1 VPEPIQLIV
10 FALGERS
17 YALRTSVVEMAVR
30 MVEITPLPKAP
41 EIVLGVID
49 FHGVITPVLNMRRR
63 FRLPEREPRLDDQL
77 IIARSAGRLVALVA
91 DRVSDVV
98 ALPEEAMV
106 APESI
111 LPALEYVAGVAKL
124 EDGMIFIHDL
134 DAFLSLEE
142 EQALAAAI
150 EGNIKPEQSK

>member
-1 VPEPIQLIV
+1 
-10 FALGERS
+10 
-17 YALRTSVVEMAVR
+17 
-30 MVEITPLPKAP
+30 MVEIIPLPKGP

-49 FHGVITPVLNMRRR
+49 FQGGILPVLDMRRR
-63 FRLPEREPRLDDQL
+63 FGLPEREPSLDDQL
-77 IIARSAGRLVALVA
+77 IIARTAGRLVALVA

-98 ALPEEAMV
+98 SLPEEAMV

-111 LPALEYVAGVAKL
+111 LPALEYVVGVAKL

-142 EQALAAAI
+142 TQALEAAI
-150 EGNIKPEQSK
+150 EVNIKPELQ

>member
-1 VPEPIQLIV
+1 MPEPIQLIV
-10 FALGERS
+10 FTLDERS
-17 YALRTSVVEMAVR
+17 YALRISVVEKAVR

-41 EIVLGVID
+41 DIVLGVID
-49 FHGVITPVLNMRRR
+49 FHGVITPVLDMRRR

-98 ALPEEAMV
+98 DLPEEAMV

-111 LPALEYVAGVAKL
+111 LPALEYVEGVVRL
-124 EDGMIFIHDL
+124 EDGMIIIHDL

-142 EQALAAAI
+142 ERALAAAI
-150 EGNIKPEQSK
+150 GQIVEPELQ